1 MHVCMSVQTCPHV
14 RVFARSACRVCITTY
29 ARPKAPSVPA
39 HTRTR
44 VRACKRASVCVFAC
58 LRVCAFVR
66 LCVCAFVL
74 VRACICV
81 CACVRA
87 LRAYVYTR
95 VLRCIYDSMR
105 VHAST
110 EGEDVS
116 PQGTIPTPK
125 EGGAM
130 RKGFRALLI
139 CAPTKRPLRGARGW
153 PGALPLRHQ
162 MQRHSHPARHRP
174 CCCRDLR

>member
-1 MHVCMSVQTCPHV
+1 MCVRFSKRWEFGQQKILTLCWCKTCMCACQCRRV
-14 RVFARSACRVCITTY
+14 RMCACLR
-29 ARPKAPSVPA
+29 AA
-39 HTRTR
+39 HAVYVSQRTR
-44 VRACKRASVCVFAC
+44 VQKHQVCLRTHAHACARASERAFAC
-58 LRVCAFVR
+58 LRVCVFVR

-116 PQGTIPTPK
+116 PHSTIPTPK

-139 CAPTKRPLRGARGW
+139 
-153 PGALPLRHQ
+153 
-162 MQRHSHPARHRP
+162 
-174 CCCRDLR
+174 